1 MSHPVLFGLCPTKP
15 LRLLILSHY
24 ITKLGF
30 GDWMREVHPQNGFIL
45 FNAAQKCRYGAFKS
59 MWEGQIDLSGHCPFL
74 STQATVTQQ
83 WLHPLH
89 LNSLICPTISAPP
102 IHQCPW
108 SQLYVYHRMIKWKF
122 GCWFPLHSVG
132 RCTASRHLWLHCRIL
147 SKSQQCHMPCD
158 HPAVSICHIGA
169 CDDEHSWHATQAKGG
184 IPCWGAHMAVRWAL
198 EEVH

>member
-1 MSHPVLFGLCPTKP
+1 MASFSSIQLRNASTEHSSLCGKGRLTLVGIALFCQ
-15 LRLLILSHY
+15 LR
-24 ITKLGF
+24 
-30 GDWMREVHPQNGFIL
+30 P
-45 FNAAQKCRYGAFKS
+45 A
-59 MWEGQIDLSGHCPFL
+59 
-74 STQATVTQQ
+74 VTQQ

-102 IHQCPW
+102 IHQHPW
-108 SQLYVYHRMIKWKF
+108 SQLYVYHQMIKWKF